1 MYEIINIY
9 KSKSEN
15 TNILFYYIEI
25 DDIKKSL
32 KETYKV
38 MSDSSWIEKLSDET
52 LKDSFRVRL
61 EYTISELYDLFQEDT
76 KLSRSTG
83 EYLISVTSKKII
95 VNDLKYSDIPLGEAI
110 GKRTIGNG
118 GFDYYAENLLK
129 NYIIFGEAKYRKD
142 ISAYTDALDQIVEF
156 INKEKD
162 IADYADIAHF
172 VSENAK
178 KNMKNNVKGYSAG
191 FTFKGYADKLIDKI
205 SKSLDYAELLKYEE
219 LVLIGVKINY
229 GK

>member
-83 EYLISVTSKKII
+83 EYLISVTSKK
-95 VNDLKYSDIPLGEAI
+95 
-110 GKRTIGNG
+110 
-118 GFDYYAENLLK
+118 
-129 NYIIFGEAKYRKD
+129 
-142 ISAYTDALDQIVEF
+142 
-156 INKEKD
+156 
-162 IADYADIAHF
+162 
-172 VSENAK
+172 
-178 KNMKNNVKGYSAG
+178 NNCQ
-191 FTFKGYADKLIDKI
+191 
-205 SKSLDYAELLKYEE
+205 
-219 LVLIGVKINY
+219 
-229 GK
+229 